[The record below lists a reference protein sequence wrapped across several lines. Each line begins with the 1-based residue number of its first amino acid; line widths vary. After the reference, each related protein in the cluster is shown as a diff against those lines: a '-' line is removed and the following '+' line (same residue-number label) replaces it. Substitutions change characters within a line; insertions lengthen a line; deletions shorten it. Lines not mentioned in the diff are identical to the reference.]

1 MLPQTGN
8 NKVPSIALDLLGSDA
23 DSDILLESAIPI
35 IESLR
40 EKVSLLLIGEEKNRK
55 TLESLPSISY
65 IIAPEAVTM
74 EDNPLTAVRQKKKS
88 SLALGMQALKEKKVD
103 AFISCSN
110 TGALVASAR
119 IELDPLPQIK
129 YPALLTHIP
138 SSEKSTVILDVG
150 ASITCDSVCLL
161 KFAAIGTAYQKT
173 QGIKKPLVALLNMG
187 EEASKG
193 PLEFQEAHKALSS
206 LDKANSY
213 SFYGN
218 IEGRDAFKGIVDVIV
233 TNGFCGNI
241 FLKTAEGLSML
252 FLEKYKN
259 HNPDNKDILDPTK
272 YPGALLC
279 GVRGIVIKCHGKA
292 NSQAIEQ
299 SINNAIKLIK
309 ENFIETLEKEISALF
324 LQDSL

>member
-23 DSDILLESAIPI
+23 DSNILLESAIPI

-55 TLESLPSISY
+55 ALESLPFISY

-74 EDNPLTAVRQKKKS
+74 EDDPLTAVRRKKKS
-88 SLALGMQALKEKKVD
+88 SLALGMRALKEKKVS

-119 IELDPLPQIK
+119 IELGLLPHIK
-129 YPALLTHIP
+129 YPALLTLIP
-138 SSEKSTVILDVG
+138 SSKGETAILDVG
-150 ASITCDSVCLL
+150 AGIMCDSACLV

-173 QGIKKPLVALLNMG
+173 QGIKKPLVGLLNMG
-187 EEASKG
+187 EEPTKG
-193 PLEFQEAHKALSS
+193 PLEFQEAHKILTSLS
-206 LDKANSY
+206 KTNSY

-218 IEGRDAFKGIVDVIV
+218 IEGRDAFKGVVDVIV
-233 TNGFCGNI
+233 INGFCGNI
-241 FLKTAEGLSML
+241 FLKTAEGLSLL
-252 FLEKYKN
+252 FLEKYKHQN
-259 HNPDNKDILDPTK
+259 AENKDIFDPTK

-279 GVRGIVIKCHGKA
+279 GMRGIVIKCHGNA
-292 NSQAIEQ
+292 HPQAIAQ
-299 SINNAIKLIK
+299 SINSAIKLIQ
-309 ENFIETLEKEISALF
+309 ENFIETIEKEISALF
-324 LQDSL
+324 LEDSL